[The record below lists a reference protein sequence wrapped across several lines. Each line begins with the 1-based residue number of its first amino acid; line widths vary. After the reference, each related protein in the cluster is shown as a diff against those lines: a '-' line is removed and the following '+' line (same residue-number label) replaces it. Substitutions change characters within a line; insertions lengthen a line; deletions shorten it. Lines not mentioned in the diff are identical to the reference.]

1 LGIINSTNLI
11 LPKAHNTKKVACI
24 EPKNKKYPYLS
35 RPNAPLRVYDMWETS
50 NNVKQLAHSYSEE
63 AFGITD
69 NILHGKECFFEHFTS
84 RMHISSGA
92 IGANK

>member
-35 RPNAPLRVYDMWETS
+35 RPNAPLRV
-50 NNVKQLAHSYSEE
+50 
-63 AFGITD
+63 
-69 NILHGKECFFEHFTS
+69 
-84 RMHISSGA
+84 
-92 IGANK
+92 